1 MNEETQI
8 DELLEQP
15 IADIETT
22 QETTEIVDQAPE
34 VSVEVEDV
42 KSEVKATKPKKEAK
56 AKKEEVKIEAKEEVK
71 TEAKAVKLGKKLYV
85 PGTLSPAEIKK
96 LKGEWGASKL
106 KNLGL
111 I

>member
-42 KSEVKATKPKKEAK
+42 KPEAKVAKLKKEAKPKKED
-56 AKKEEVKIEAKEEVK
+56 KEDKEEVK
-71 TEAKAVKLGKKLYV
+71 TEDKAVKLGKKLYV

>member
-42 KSEVKATKPKKEAK
+42 KPEAKAAKPKKETKPKKE
-56 AKKEEVKIEAKEEVK
+56 EVKEEVK